1 VRDAVV
7 ALGGSQLGEPIMDN
21 DEVRKLCI
29 RMQAR
34 RGGEDLMF
42 LWSNSEVR
50 VMRLS
55 DGACVGDYRYQ
66 RRRTRRGDRGQLT
79 GPRQKIM

>member
-1 VRDAVV
+1 M
-7 ALGGSQLGEPIMDN
+7 SEPIMDN

-29 RMQAR
+29 RMQTR

-55 DGACVGDYRYQ
+55 DGACVGTIVVKDDAPVVV
-66 RRRTRRGDRGQLT
+66 TEGN
-79 GPRQKIM
+79 